1 MWFAILVI
9 IAGMTLLGIIS
20 VLVTRR
26 THLAFLLGFNT
37 MALVTATYIRYG
49 MVNPR
54 TVIVALLLGIY
65 LVRLNWVLLAWS
77 RGTAVGKLDRSA
89 LPSKILISVVL
100 TNTAGWAYC
109 LPFFFAT
116 RSPVPLGVT
125 DVAALAVYVVGTVF
139 HFGGD
144 WQKWQFKAD
153 PANQGKILDIGLWSL
168 CRHPNY
174 FGDFLIYI
182 SFAMIG
188 GHAWAWIAPLLNFL
202 QYASDA
208 IPKNERWAK
217 RTYGEAW
224 ADYKARTKVFVPF
237 II

>member
-1 MWFAILVI
+1 MWFVILI
-9 IAGMTLLGIIS
+9 AIAGMTLLGILS
-20 VLVTRR
+20 VLATRR
-26 THLAFLLGFNT
+26 TYLAFLLGFNT
-37 MALVTATYIRYG
+37 MALVTAIYIRYG
-49 MVNPR
+49 LVNPR

-65 LVRLNWVLLAWS
+65 LVRMNWVLLRWTG
-77 RGTAVGKLDRSA
+77 GTALGKLDRAS
-89 LPSKILISVVL
+89 LPMKILIPVVL

-116 RSPVPLGVT
+116 RNPAPLGAA
-125 DVAALAVYVVGTVF
+125 DYAALAVYIVGTVF

-144 WQKWQFKAD
+144 LQKQRFKAD
-153 PANQGKILDIGLWSL
+153 PANRGRVLDTGLWSL

-174 FGDFLIYI
+174 FGDFLIYV
-182 SFAMIG
+182 SFALIG
-188 GHAWAWIAPLLNFL
+188 GHAWAWIAPLLNLL

-208 IPKNERWAK
+208 IPKNERWAR

-224 ADYKARTKVFVPF
+224 AEYKDRTKVFIPF